1 MTQIFP
7 TALGMSAMACPV
19 ILAVLL
25 ARLALKKA
33 PRAVTCALWLAVL
46 FRLLCPWSPE
56 SRYMG
61 VPSQLPAAE
70 TLFTTATVSEPAPMD
85 EVAAETVHAA
95 AAPAPSQAASA
106 PDWRQLSALLWLL
119 GMAALTAHSLASLLR
134 LRRRLVGAVRL
145 RGNIYLADH
154 LETAFVLGLVRPKIY
169 LPSSLPDREQAC
181 ILAHE
186 QAHIR
191 RGDPLWK
198 VLAYLALTIH
208 WFNPLVWP
216 AFFLACRDL
225 ETACDEA
232 VLRKLGPEI
241 EADYASALL
250 SLATG
255 RRFLIAA
262 PLAFGEGDTGGR
274 VRHILKF
281 KKPAVWAVLLSAIA
295 VLALGLVLIF
305 QRTARVDYWN
315 ARYTVADIVYAA
327 PEYDFTYTVSTAPEY
342 AILPD
347 GSLYAADTGG
357 RSLIYA
363 DEWTYTGT
371 LVPVELDRQ
380 ARNDLFLPSDS
391 AVQQIMADVT
401 AVYEAQWELSET
413 EQTIFHYLM
422 VTRQGTQYL
431 AVGHSRDRVR
441 WLFQLA
447 CQAGSG
453 DLTYLD
459 LVLRQQLGMHPVG
472 FSLFESDSFPNT
484 QLVGWTDGDVIGFS
498 ELLYEEIDG
507 KRTYTAIGTSGWASG
522 SSAEIYPLAYAPQN
536 GKDECLIVL
545 SRNEGLET
553 LVYSYGGET
562 GRETVIGFPS
572 MTVLHGPK
580 GYAQAV
586 TVQYLD
592 RLGNAIDVDADF
604 NRVTEPL
611 TLEPEDLQPGHT
623 LTFRSLN
630 KAHKKENHV

>member
-7 TALGMSAMACPV
+7 TVLGMSAMACPV

-56 SRYMG
+56 SRYVG

-70 TLFTTATVSEPAPMD
+70 TLFTTVSVSEPAPM
-85 EVAAETVHAA
+85 EETAIGTTYAA
-95 AAPAPSQAASA
+95 AASAPSKAASV
-106 PDWRQLSALLWLL
+106 PDWRQLGAILWLL
-119 GMAALTAHSLASLLR
+119 GIAALAAHGLVSLLR

-145 RGNIYLADH
+145 RDNIYLADH
-154 LETAFVLGLVRPKIY
+154 LETAFVLGLIRPKIY

-191 RGDPLWK
+191 RGDPWWRALG
-198 VLAYLALTIH
+198 YLTLVIH
-208 WFNPLVWP
+208 WFNPLAWL

-250 SLATG
+250 GLSTG
-255 RRFLIAA
+255 RRFLTAA

-281 KKPAVWAVLLSAIA
+281 RKPAVWAVLLSAIA

-305 QRTARVDYWN
+305 QRAESADYWN
-315 ARYTVADIVYAA
+315 ARYTVAEIVYDA
-327 PEYDFTYTVSTAPEY
+327 PEYDFTYSVSTAPEY

-401 AVYEAQWELSET
+401 AVYEAQWQRSGG
-413 EQTIFHYLM
+413 EQTTFHYLM

-441 WLFQLA
+441 WLFQLD

-459 LVLRQQLGMHPVG
+459 LVLRQQLGMYPVG
-472 FSLFESDSFPNT
+472 FSLFESDSLPNT

-498 ELLYEEIDG
+498 ELLFEEIDG
-507 KRTYTAIGTSGWASG
+507 KRTYTAVGTSGWASG
-522 SSAEIYPLAYAPQN
+522 SSAEIYPLAFIPQN
-536 GKDECLIVL
+536 GEDECLIVL
-545 SRNEGLET
+545 SRNAGLET

-562 GRETVIGFPS
+562 GRETAAGFPS

-623 LTFRSLN
+623 LTFRSLS